1 MIYQNS
7 DKDVIGKNFCKLVTV
22 KTTDKMLEDIL
33 FSIKV
38 AKHLKSNAIVL
49 SSNKQTL
56 GIGNGQTNRIDSLT
70 LALNKYK
77 SNFKKEKWFVFQ
89 MVFSIYR

>member
-1 MIYQNS
+1 M
-7 DKDVIGKNFCKLVTV
+7 
-22 KTTDKMLEDIL
+22 
-33 FSIKV
+33 
-38 AKHLKSNAIVL
+38 L